1 MPRNT
6 IEVSSKTIKK
16 LKSIKLKKKLNS
28 YNSLIE
34 YLLEFCESNQ
44 INISDEGF
52 KNGKIGKFGGYIY

>member
-1 MPRNT
+1 MQRNT

-44 INISDEGF
+44 IVISGEPI